1 MRNLPG
7 EPEITGSLFAEWEKL
22 FLAEAP
28 EYQPSAAYKKA
39 KQCILDMLPTDR
51 KIHPRIQR
59 SLEIP
64 VSLEF
69 SDWSKSTDELAGHL
83 NDLTAFMEEMHRRA
97 QKVDSTAVQDLR
109 GCARTF
115 VYCLTQLSMT
125 LSPRGNMTGLLVDR
139 LLRVLGHGVL
149 LSEIRMYL
157 RDQATADSDR
167 TLNRDSLAKLLTG
180 MLIRPTSPTQTQL
193 PSFSALNI
201 DCERAAPWQFEAL
214 CSSLAVSQASVAEL
228 TLTGACNYR
237 MKDELRR
244 RYWKLLAQTFFIR
257 ARANKAPFH
266 LCAVC
271 ASPTPN

>member
-1 MRNLPG
+1 GEEPDRKRQRLEASEPLVMDVDSPAKWDFLAPWCEELKGQLVSIPGDFIRVLGPRSKREKPFQFDLEDSEEEEEEEEHEQEEDEAHDDVFVLPPDTLKSERRRERETFISPRFDFISLRNLPG

-125 LSPRGNMTGLLVDR
+125 
-139 LLRVLGHGVL
+139 
-149 LSEIRMYL
+149 
-157 RDQATADSDR
+157 
-167 TLNRDSLAKLLTG
+167 
-180 MLIRPTSPTQTQL
+180 
-193 PSFSALNI
+193 
-201 DCERAAPWQFEAL
+201 
-214 CSSLAVSQASVAEL
+214 
-228 TLTGACNYR
+228 
-237 MKDELRR
+237 
-244 RYWKLLAQTFFIR
+244 
-257 ARANKAPFH
+257 
-266 LCAVC
+266 
-271 ASPTPN
+271 